1 MGANLMKS
9 TLRGAA
15 RALLLSATGL
25 ALTGGGALL
34 AGPAQAATN
43 FLVMMDV
50 SNSMWGQIENRPK
63 IDIAREALEGI
74 LAEVGGE
81 TQLALMAYGH
91 RNKDDCQDVELL
103 VPFGAGGAEQ
113 LRSSIAGLKPTGKT
127 PIAYSLEQTLAAFEG
142 RLEENNNVVLISDGI
157 ETCEGDPC
165 AVAASLGERGVNLRV
180 HVVGFDVDE
189 EAKAQ
194 LGCIA
199 EKGGG
204 EYYDA
209 SNAGE
214 LNEVLTQ
221 VRVVAEAPAEVMTD
235 AQPQVAQSDAPM
247 TEVFFDDFE
256 SANGDVEAHW
266 LVQNPDPE
274 AYIVEA
280 GELLM
285 LSSQSQSLAEEQVS
299 NLMLL
304 DQPLPRG
311 DWVITA
317 QMTAEFQTGQEDAF
331 IGIFDNGQNYMAGII
346 RSTVCGHWS
355 DRICGQLVG
364 YKQSPRDASSF
375 TETFW
380 NEQFNVEGYD
390 FGTRITEFPNP
401 IQVRLK
407 KEGRTYTFGIRV
419 LGYEEVGQ
427 EPGKEAYNKPPYTG
441 WFDLEAFTVL
451 RLKGSVALGFTQRKD
466 DGGESVVLFDWVK
479 IETP

>member
-1 MGANLMKS
+1 MKC
-9 TLRGAA
+9 TIRGAA
-15 RALLLSATGL
+15 RALLFSASAL
-25 ALTGGGALL
+25 AVATAGTALPR
-34 AGPAQAATN
+34 AAQAATN

-50 SNSMWGQIENRPK
+50 SNSMWGQIESRPK

-81 TQLALMAYGH
+81 TELALMAYGH
-91 RNKDDCQDVELL
+91 RSKDDCQDVELL
-103 VPFGAGGAEQ
+103 VPFGAGGADQ
-113 LRSSIAGLKPTGKT
+113 LRASIAGLQPTGKT

-165 AVAASLGERGVNLRV
+165 AVAATLRERGVNLRV

-204 EYYDA
+204 AYYDA
-209 SNAGE
+209 ANAGE
-214 LNEVLTQ
+214 LNEVLEQ

-235 AQPQVAQSDAPM
+235 AAPQVAQADAPMTDAPM

-256 SANGDVEAHW
+256 SDNGDVAAHW

-285 LSSQSQSLAEEQVS
+285 LSSQAQSLAEKQVS

-317 QMTAEFQTGQEDAF
+317 QMTVEFQTGQEDAF
-331 IGIFDNGQNYMAGII
+331 IGVYDSGQDYMVGIL

-355 DRICGQLVG
+355 DRVCGQLVG
-364 YKQSPRDASSF
+364 YKQSPRDTSSF
-375 TETFW
+375 SETFW
-380 NEQFNVEGYD
+380 NEQFQVEGYD
-390 FGTRITEFPNP
+390 FGTRIAEYPNP
-401 IQVRLK
+401 LQVRLK
-407 KEGRTYTFGIRV
+407 KEGRTYTFGLRV
-419 LGYEEVGQ
+419 PGYEEVGQ
-427 EPGKEAYNKPPYTG
+427 EPGKEAYNKPPYTD

-451 RLKGSVALGFTQRKD
+451 RLKGQLALGFTQRKD
-466 DGGESVVLFDWVK
+466 QGGESVVLFDWVK